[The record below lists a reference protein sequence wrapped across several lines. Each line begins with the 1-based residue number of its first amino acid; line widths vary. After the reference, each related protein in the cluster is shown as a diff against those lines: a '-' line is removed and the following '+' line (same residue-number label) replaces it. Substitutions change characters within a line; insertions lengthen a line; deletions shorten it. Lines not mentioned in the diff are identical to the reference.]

1 LVYIKNIALLLVFRH
16 LRKALINIS
25 NPVSHSSVLSNNNPN
40 PKNMKKTILM
50 ICLPVIMVSMVMVSC
65 KKDSTSSLTSQVS
78 FALSADNTISPI
90 SVTNNGGGLISA
102 STTTTTTSGSITW
115 TSGIVNITKFK
126 LEAKKNGKQIEIE
139 SKNLSNVDLFALTP
153 SLISASIDAGT
164 YKEIEIRAV
173 FTKSTTA
180 DIPVKLKGT
189 FTTAGGAIVPI
200 EFNFND
206 DATFKA
212 EAKDITVSTTTAF
225 TAKLNLHLNIV
236 LSDVVSAELDKA
248 ARTNGTIIISSES
261 NPLLYAKAIVNIV
274 KAMESKGFDEHKR
287 I

>member
-1 LVYIKNIALLLVFRH
+1 MASVLVFRH
-16 LRKALINIS
+16 LHTILIIYRQPYKSFKRIKAIITQT
-25 NPVSHSSVLSNNNPN
+25 
-40 PKNMKKTILM
+40 PKIMKKTILM

-65 KKDSTSSLTSQVS
+65 KKDSTSSSTSQVS
-78 FALSADNTISPI
+78 FALSADNSISPI
-90 SVTNNGGGLISA
+90 SATNNGGGIIAA
-102 STTTTTTSGSITW
+102 STTTATAGSISW
-115 TSGIVNITKFK
+115 TSGIVNISKFK

-153 SLISASIDAGT
+153 SLISASIDTGT

-180 DIPVKLKGT
+180 DIPVKLIGT

-200 EFNFND
+200 EFDFND

-212 EAKDITVSTTTAF
+212 EAENITVNSTTDF
-225 TAKLNLHLNIV
+225 TAKLHLHLNIV

-248 ARTNGTIIISSES
+248 TRINGTIIISSDS
-261 NPLLYAKAIVNIV
+261 NPLLYAKAIVNIA
-274 KAMESKGFDEHKR
+274 KAMESKGYDEHKR

>member
-1 LVYIKNIALLLVFRH
+1 
-16 LRKALINIS
+16 
-25 NPVSHSSVLSNNNPN
+25 
-40 PKNMKKTILM
+40 MKKTILM
-50 ICLPVIMVSMVMVSC
+50 ICFPVIMISMTMVSC
-65 KKDSTSSLTSQVS
+65 KKDGTAGSTSQVS
-78 FALSADNTISPI
+78 FALSADNTIAPI
-90 SVTNNGGGLISA
+90 SATNKSGGIIAA
-102 STTTTTTSGSITW
+102 STTTATAGSISW
-115 TSGIVNITKFK
+115 TSGIVNISKFK

-153 SLISASIDAGT
+153 SLISASIDTGT
-164 YKEIEIRAV
+164 YKEIELRAV

-189 FTTAGGAIVPI
+189 FTTAGGAIIPI
-200 EFNFND
+200 EFDFNE

-212 EAKDITVSTTTAF
+212 EAANITVSTTTDF

-248 ARTNGTIIISSES
+248 TRTNGTIIISSSS
-261 NPLLYAKAIVNIV
+261 NPLLYAKAIVNIA
-274 KAMESKGFDEHKR
+274 KAMGSKGFDEHKR